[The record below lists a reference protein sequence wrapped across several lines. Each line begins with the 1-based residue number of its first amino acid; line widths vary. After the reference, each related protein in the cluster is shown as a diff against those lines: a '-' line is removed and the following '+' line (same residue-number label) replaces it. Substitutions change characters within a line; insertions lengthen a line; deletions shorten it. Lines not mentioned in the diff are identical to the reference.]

1 MIIGVSAYA
10 QAGKD
15 SLAGFLI
22 EDFGFHRF
30 AFADALRGAV
40 YALNPIAEEVRTT
53 GHDTRG
59 SYRDVSTRT
68 VQDIVDA
75 EGWERAKLD
84 HPEIR
89 RLLQAM
95 GTEAGRKILG
105 ENIWVDIVFR
115 QAEEAGVE
123 NAIITD
129 CRFPNEAQAVKNK
142 GGFVV
147 RVTRPG
153 VQPVNAHP
161 SEVALDDW
169 GFDYAVHN
177 DGTLDE
183 LHLKAKDLYEHLLEF
198 ERDTD
203 RLPTKR
209 LPGYGSPTAK
219 AK

>member
-1 MIIGVSAYA
+1 MIIGVSGYA
-10 QAGKD
+10 QSGKD
-15 SLAGFLI
+15 TLAGFLI
-22 EDFGFHRF
+22 ENSGFQRF

-40 YALNPIAEEVRTT
+40 YALNPIIGTHDDEFVR
-53 GHDTRG
+53 
-59 SYRDVSTRT
+59 
-68 VQDIVDA
+68 VQDSVDVL
-75 EGWERAKLD
+75 GWEQAKLTVS
-84 HPEIR
+84 EIR

-105 ENIWVDIVFR
+105 ENIWVEIVFR
-115 QAEEAGVE
+115 QIQEQGVE
-123 NAIITD
+123 NVVITD
-129 CRFPNEAQAVKNK
+129 CRFPNEAKAVKEH

-161 SEVALDDW
+161 SEVSLDDW

-183 LHLKAKDLYEHLLEF
+183 LQLKAKDLYEHLLEF
-198 ERDTD
+198 QDHQE
-203 RLPTKR
+203 RLPSVR

-219 AK
+219 AR